1 MLLMG
6 HGKKLMVNT
15 EKIEVFQRFKMSG
28 KEQQACFF
36 SFVQRN
42 ILRLFT
48 VLIQSEKEN
57 HVFINVVTSSKAIC
71 VM

>member
-28 KEQQACFF
+28 KEQQACFLGF
-36 SFVQRN
+36 FFFFVQRN
-42 ILRLFT
+42 ILRSFT

-57 HVFINVVTSSKAIC
+57 QMFS
-71 VM
+71 

>member
-36 SFVQRN
+36 FFSSFVQRN
-42 ILRLFT
+42 ILRSFT

-57 HVFINVVTSSKAIC
+57 QIVS
-71 VM
+71 

>member
-36 SFVQRN
+36 FSSFVQRN
-42 ILRLFT
+42 ILRSFT

-57 HVFINVVTSSKAIC
+57 QIVS
-71 VM
+71 